1 MRSTRSSS
9 RGASAST
16 GTLFRRAVCAALL
29 SALAACSTLRY
40 TAHVAEGQLSLLAHR
55 QSVARI
61 VDDRATDA
69 TLRRRLLQA
78 QAARRFAS
86 DQLDLPR
93 NRSYTT
99 YVDLHRTSVTWNVFA
114 APEFSV
120 EPIEHCFP
128 FAGCVAYLGFFDR
141 ARADA
146 SAEAIHASGN
156 DTQVEGAAAYS
167 TLGWFADPILSS
179 MLRWD
184 DDELDGVIFHELAH
198 QRLYVKDDTAFN
210 ESFATFVQQEG
221 LREWRASR
229 GKPRSGSHDDG
240 FERAFTECV
249 LDLRAR
255 LKVLY
260 ARPLAPEDMRSE
272 KANEIAAF
280 QLRFSA
286 LRDQRWKGDTR
297 YDHWVAGPINNASLL
312 PFGLYDRWT
321 SAFGVMFERAGRRW
335 PRFYDDAI
343 SLSRVARTSRYCMLL
358 SLSADKGRGEA
369 KSNACPDVGADPNST
384 RPSGVHSAR

>member
-1 MRSTRSSS
+1 MTLIRFSS
-9 RGASAST
+9 RGARVT
-16 GTLFRRAVCAALL
+16 RRTLVRLAACAALL

-40 TAHVAEGQLSLLAHR
+40 TAHVARGQLSLLAHR

-61 VDDRATDA
+61 INDPGADD
-69 TLRRRLLQA
+69 TLRTRLRQA
-78 QAARRFAS
+78 QAARVFAS
-86 DQLDLPR
+86 DQLALPR

-141 ARADA
+141 ARADDA
-146 SAEAIHASGN
+146 AAAIRAKGN
-156 DTQVEGAAAYS
+156 DVAVEGAAAYS

-198 QRLYVKDDTAFN
+198 QRLYIQDDTAFN

-221 LREWRASR
+221 LRQWRVSR
-229 GKPRSGSHDDG
+229 GEEVTGSHADG
-240 FERAFTECV
+240 FDRAVTELALELRER
-249 LDLRAR
+249 LRGIYSR
-255 LKVLY
+255 SL
-260 ARPLAPEDMRSE
+260 PPDDMRAQ
-272 KANEIAAF
+272 KASGVAAF
-280 QLRFSA
+280 RLRFYA
-286 LRDQRWKGDTR
+286 LRDGRWAGDTR
-297 YDHWVAGPINNASLL
+297 YERWVAGRVNNASLV

-321 SAFGVMFERAGRRW
+321 SAFSAIFERAGHRW
-335 PRFYDDAI
+335 APFYDDVTALSHLPRMQRDCTLI
-343 SLSRVARTSRYCMLL
+343 SLSIQTRSSDVPST
-358 SLSADKGRGEA
+358 D
-369 KSNACPDVGADPNST
+369 CPDQDPGGGATLS
-384 RPSGVHSAR
+384 H